1 MDAHIRYLYDEL
13 RAARAGMLPAGR
25 WLAEAERGRQDL
37 PLVRVEGFKV
47 HGAITGSLRDLLAAA
62 EADGIDLRGKAY
74 RSTERQIELRRAHCG
89 PTDYAIFEKQTG
101 ASPPP
106 TPKPN
111 PPLPES
117 GP

>member
-47 HGAITGSLRDLLAAA
+47 HGAIAGSLRDLLAAA
-62 EADGIDLRGKAY
+62 EADGLDLRGKAY
-74 RSTERQIELRRAHCG
+74 RSTERQSELRRAHCG
-89 PTDYAIFEKQTG
+89 PTDYDILEK
-101 ASPPP
+101 P
-106 TPKPN
+106 
-111 PPLPES
+111 S
-117 GP
+117 GDRKRVVWGKSVAVR